1 MVPTMVLVAD
11 GTRDARRRD
20 ALHGLAEAVSDRR
33 EVPVCTAFGTRAEL
47 RDIVQSTAGPLV
59 VVPAFLAGSD
69 TASTELLAGLD
80 LGGRFDACMTAPL
93 GAVPSIVG
101 QLIARLHAADW
112 RPGDGIVL
120 AVDGGLELSNDTEH
134 RQVLD
139 VARMLSRRLQT
150 PVQIGYL
157 REWAPSVTDAVARLR
172 RNGHERVAVGRLA
185 ARGRGRAGRTPG
197 QRCHHCHR
205 PARPFTRRGRNTA
218 GPAPGRH
225 RTAGSVTSRT
235 ESLEGN
241 STNRKSPSSTVLADR
256 TGVGQDRPSRKSQ
269 GADPHIC
276 ISRPR
281 TGRGWRNT
289 S

>member
-157 REWAPSVTDAVARLR
+157 REWAPSVTDAVARLC
-172 RNGHERVAVGRLA
+172 RNGHERVAVAAWQLVDGAELAELQDSGATTVTAPLGPSPVVVETLLAQHRAATARLA
-185 ARGRGRAGRTPG
+185 A
-197 QRCHHCHR
+197 
-205 PARPFTRRGRNTA
+205 
-218 GPAPGRH
+218 
-225 RTAGSVTSRT
+225 
-235 ESLEGN
+235 
-241 STNRKSPSSTVLADR
+241 
-256 TGVGQDRPSRKSQ
+256 
-269 GADPHIC
+269 
-276 ISRPR
+276 
-281 TGRGWRNT
+281 
-289 S
+289 